1 MSSDNPPTT
10 DGRRLVHESR
20 QRFLTSG
27 QVPPGL
33 VREEIATS
41 WRRSRLCGVD
51 PARLQIPYEPDAV
64 NPTSR
69 LHRAA
74 TPVLQ
79 RFAARLADT
88 PTGLFLADRQ
98 ARGVQRWVGQASLAK
113 RFDAVGAAD
122 GFRFDEELAGT
133 NALGT
138 TIELGR
144 PVTITGA
151 EHWVEQLSA
160 LTCAGAPIRNPIT
173 RQIEGVV
180 DLSCVNE
187 HNADL
192 LLALV
197 LEIAFQVEER
207 FYLEAS
213 VDERLMM
220 QHFTSAARNS
230 SRPVMAVNKDMILT
244 NPAAARLVRNV
255 EQELLWDLADRV
267 SHANSALSETLIDG
281 AQSTVAYCTPV
292 RDGGEVIGVIMELK
306 REGGARQS
314 ARTSRPVRGAELPGL
329 VGHSPAW
336 RGVCQQVL
344 AVDPDARRLVVT
356 GETGTGKLAVARA
369 WFALRNFTD
378 VLVLDAAAES
388 SDRVERFLAAIGRAL
403 HGEAV
408 SPGAVVIAH
417 VEQLAP
423 PATVALCAL
432 LESVGSDA
440 PVLALTVTTGSD
452 PLETHTE
459 TLLDRL
465 GTIQVELPPLRHRR
479 DDISDLVAEFAGGEP
494 CTSESMQALVRSTW
508 PRNVRELRRV
518 IESARAVRPR
528 GPLRLE
534 DLPKSVQRA
543 ARRGM
548 LSVMEQ
554 AELDAI
560 VAALHDAGGNK
571 VDAARALGIS
581 RSTLYRKM
589 QTYGLNLD
597 RSTF

>member
-1 MSSDNPPTT
+1 
-10 DGRRLVHESR
+10 VHESR
-20 QRFLTSG
+20 QKFLTSG
-27 QVPPGL
+27 QVPAGL
-33 VREEIATS
+33 VREDIATS

-51 PARLQIPYEPDAV
+51 PQRLRVPYEPDEV

-74 TPVLQ
+74 TPVLE
-79 RFAARLADT
+79 RFAARLTDT

-98 ARGVQRWVGQASLAK
+98 ARGVQRWVGQPSLAK

-144 PVTITGA
+144 PVTITA
-151 EHWVEQLSA
+151 SEHWVEQLSA

-213 VDERLMM
+213 VDERLML

-255 EQELLWDLADRV
+255 EQELLWDLAARV
-267 SHANSALSETLIDG
+267 THANTAVSETLI
-281 AQSTVAYCTPV
+281 AAEQSTVAHCRPV
-292 RDGGEVIGVIMELK
+292 RDGGEVIGVVIELK
-306 REGGARQS
+306 LEGPPVRRS
-314 ARTSRPVRGAELPGL
+314 ARSTRVTRKAELPGL

-344 AVDPDARRLVVT
+344 SIDCATACLVVT
-356 GETGTGKLAVARA
+356 GETGTGKMAVARA
-369 WFALRNFTD
+369 WYALRGVED
-378 VLVLDAAAES
+378 PLVLDAAAEPGQGA
-388 SDRVERFLAAIGRAL
+388 DRLLPDIDRAL
-403 HGEAV
+403 QADDGR
-408 SPGAVVIAH
+408 PGALLLAH
-417 VEQLAP
+417 VEHLSPAAAAALSAHLERAPASRMLA
-423 PATVALCAL
+423 V
-432 LESVGSDA
+432 
-440 PVLALTVTTGSD
+440 TVTTG
-452 PLETHTE
+452 PGALATHTE
-459 TLLDRL
+459 SLLDRL
-465 GTIQVELPPLRHRR
+465 RTVRVELPPLRHRR
-479 DDISDLVAEFAGGEP
+479 EDISDLVAAFDGDGGT
-494 CTSESMQALVRSTW
+494 CTSETMQALVRSSW
-508 PRNVRELRRV
+508 PRNVRELRHV
-518 IESARAVRPR
+518 IEAARSLSPQ
-528 GPLRLE
+528 GPLQL
-534 DLPKSVQRA
+534 DHLPKSVQRGS
-543 ARRGM
+543 RRGM
-548 LSVMEQ
+548 LSVIEQ

-571 VDAARALGIS
+571 VDAALALGIS

-589 QTYGLNLD
+589 HTYGLDLD
-597 RSTF
+597 RAAF

>member
-1 MSSDNPPTT
+1 M
-10 DGRRLVHESR
+10 HESR

-27 QVPPGL
+27 QVPAGL
-33 VREEIATS
+33 VREEIASS

-51 PARLQIPYEPDAV
+51 PQRLEIPYEPDQV

-74 TPVLQ
+74 TPVLE

-98 ARGVQRWVGQASLAK
+98 ARGVQRWVGQSSLAK

-144 PVTITGA
+144 PVTITAA

-213 VDERLMM
+213 VDERLML

-230 SRPVMAVNKDMILT
+230 ARPVMAVNKDMILT

-255 EQELLWDLADRV
+255 EQELLWDLASRV
-267 SHANSALSETLIDG
+267 SHANTTMSETLIHG
-281 AQSTVAYCTPV
+281 EENTTALCTPV
-292 RDGGEVIGVIMELK
+292 RDGGDVVGVIIELK
-306 REGGARQS
+306 RERPTRRPAE
-314 ARTSRPVRGAELPGL
+314 TSRPRRAHELPGL

-336 RGVCQQVL
+336 RSVCQQVHSI
-344 AVDPDARRLVVT
+344 DRTARRLVVS
-356 GETGTGKLAVARA
+356 GETGTGKSAVARA
-369 WFALRNFTD
+369 WFALRGVSD
-378 VLVLDAAAES
+378 ILVLDAAAEPGRGASRLLAQVDLALQPEEKPGS
-388 SDRVERFLAAIGRAL
+388 SALLITHLEHLAA
-403 HGEAV
+403 
-408 SPGAVVIAH
+408 
-417 VEQLAP
+417 
-423 PATVALCAL
+423 PATAELSAL
-432 LESVGSDA
+432 LKEADPQGPLVA
-440 PVLALTVTTGSD
+440 VTVTTSGE
-452 PLETHTE
+452 PLPHHTE
-459 TLLDRL
+459 SALDRF
-465 GTIQVELPPLRHRR
+465 GTLRIELPALRHRR
-479 DDISDLVAEFAGGEP
+479 EDISDLVALFAGRGEP
-494 CTSESMQALVRSTW
+494 CASETMQALVRVSW
-508 PRNVRELRRV
+508 PRNVRQLRHV
-518 IESARAVRPR
+518 VEAARAASPR

-534 DLPKSVQRA
+534 HLPKSVQRGSG
-543 ARRGM
+543 RGM
-548 LSVMEQ
+548 LSPIEQ

-571 VDAARALGIS
+571 LDAARALGIS

-589 QTYGLNLD
+589 HLYGLALD
-597 RSTF
+597 RATF